1 MQIHL
6 DTSGTQRKQRYL
18 SIFRKFKIVFAC
30 FISSYFPISKL
41 NLCDINK
48 NKTDKNK
55 HEKVSN

>member
-6 DTSGTQRKQRYL
+6 DTSDTQRKQRYL
-18 SIFRKFKIVFAC
+18 SLFRKFKIVFVC

-55 HEKVSN
+55 YEKVSN